1 MVVTFG
7 DITQRLIA
15 YGADGP
21 VGFELC
27 GADPGSCRYAN
38 AALQADRVVLSAPSQ
53 AAQVRVRYCWAN
65 SPVCTLY
72 DESRLPA
79 GPFEIKIE

>member
-7 DITQRLIA
+7 DVTDRLIA
-15 YGADGP
+15 YGAEGP

-38 AALQADRVVLSAPSQ
+38 AVLQADRVVLNTPNPVAP
-53 AAQVRVRYCWAN
+53 VRVRYCWAD

-79 GPFEIKIE
+79 GPFEIKVE